1 MNYFD
6 IDDELEQTWE
16 EISKRLNADKVDFK
30 KIMKLKAAWKEL
42 EIVQMD
48 VTNEYFQSQQLV
60 IREVLKVKEE
70 LPTIQLYQDLVE
82 SVYAEYK
89 QREPKSMLDEYLI
102 KAITLLEYC
111 RS

>member
-1 MNYFD
+1 
-6 IDDELEQTWE
+6 
-16 EISKRLNADKVDFK
+16 
-30 KIMKLKAAWKEL
+30 MKLKVAWKEL
-42 EIVQMD
+42 EIIQMD

-70 LPTIQLYQDLVE
+70 LPIILLYQDLVE
-82 SVYAEYK
+82 SVYTEYK

-102 KAITLLEYC
+102 KATTLLEYC